1 MSDRTVRKQNKTGLI
16 VTAFL
21 MMFMYH
27 ACIYNIT
34 SVYIIPVTEE
44 FGVSRVAFTSHV
56 TFLTLATI
64 VGSFLLGPLLRRL
77 SRRTFFVGTAAI
89 VTVVEYL
96 YSLTT
101 AVWQFYVL
109 SSIMG
114 IGVVIL
120 GSTGVSVLIN
130 EGITGENKAKI
141 LGIVM
146 TGSGFGGVVLAMLVS
161 RVITAWDWR
170 LSFKINALLMLILI
184 PLLFLFIRDPAPA
197 AGKEQQVSSG
207 EAVQWTEER
216 EEDPVAAMERFR
228 AYRRLFWYVAVLM
241 VIFGF
246 SGMSLITSISPYG
259 RELGFSQAT
268 SDLFVSLECG
278 ALIVGKLLLG
288 AFIDRYGSKAGM
300 IAATVVQT
308 ASLGIAAAAVHL
320 PLLYF
325 PAILL
330 FGVGDAV
337 ATVGLPMFFNDI
349 FGPERYNDVVGK
361 VLALAGLGSALAPV
375 LASLLYDQVGSYAP
389 CLWIGTAAG
398 VLLTAGCWYAY
409 RLSLVGRE
417 PEEA

>member
-1 MSDRTVRKQNKTGLI
+1 MTDTSAKKQSKTGLI

-64 VGSFLLGPLLRRL
+64 VGSFLLGPLLRCL

-141 LGIVM
+141 LGVVM
-146 TGSGFGGVVLAMLVS
+146 TGSGFGGVVLAVLVS

-207 EAVQWTEER
+207 EAAQWTEER